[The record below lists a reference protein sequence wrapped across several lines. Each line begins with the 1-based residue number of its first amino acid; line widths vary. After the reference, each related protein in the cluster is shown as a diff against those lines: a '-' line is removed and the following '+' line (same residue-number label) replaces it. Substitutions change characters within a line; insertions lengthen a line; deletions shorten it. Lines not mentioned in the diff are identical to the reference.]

1 MARVTCLSYRD
12 LRVERLAVLTALALQ
27 TASQGTAQSTSHTA
41 IAVDATT
48 EAASNPLLRS
58 GKDNGAVMAELSIM
72 PEYKVTDER
81 GNTLDLDAVATV
93 RSYSRLYPTYVLGS
107 VTAVRG
113 FRQSERLSGT
123 ATLGVVRDL
132 PVDLPTTGID
142 ALVAPQSIRTTINGA
157 ANLEWRPDSRTTI
170 TPAISALRAT
180 YGGDTVLR
188 ATRSGQAQLA
198 YGRLVAART
207 TIGVRPLFAISQTA
221 GQPTLERYALVGT
234 VEHGLSSVMRLNFDL
249 GAEYLPAVR
258 DARLQTASRGAA
270 TYVVGSLRLCRE
282 TLRLDACVA
291 GELGSQVSA
300 LDGFQRAR
308 SLHTSVSYRLD
319 ERKTL
324 AVLLDYQR
332 ISAPRG
338 QAALSAAGGGRFE
351 AGSALARMSWRLTP
365 TLTGSGEAG
374 YIMRRSDIVGRVRSS
389 YVGLRLRLEPRLR

>member
-12 LRVERLAVLTALALQ
+12 LRVERLAVLSALALQ
-27 TASQGTAQSTSHTA
+27 TASQGTAQSTSRTA
-41 IAVDATT
+41 ITVDATT

-58 GKDNGAVMAELSIM
+58 GKGNGAVMAELSIM
-72 PEYKVTDER
+72 PDYKVTDEQ

-93 RSYSRLYPTYVLGS
+93 RSYSRRYPTYVLGS

-123 ATLGVVRDL
+123 ATLGVVR
-132 PVDLPTTGID
+132 DLPTTGID

-351 AGSALARMSWRLTP
+351 AGSALTRMCWRLTP